1 MGRNKINEDGKITPL
16 AFAQIAGCDKSA
28 VMKAISLG
36 HLEDAVTRNANN
48 HIRIDPEKARAN
60 WAKNWADTA
69 KTPPKLR
76 EFLRGALGSQT
87 TKARAAVRAS
97 DIDWTKLPVSESRQ
111 IREAAKA
118 RQEQL
123 NLEVRLGN
131 LVNIDDVRS
140 AQFEMV
146 AIFRQAMQQIPPQ
159 VSPHLGLTIQ
169 QQSYLL
175 GEIEKRLNLLAALE
189 APDYK
194 LRAK

>member
-76 EFLRGALGSQT
+76 EFLRSALGSQT
-87 TKARAAVRAS
+87 AKTRAAVRAS
-97 DIDWTKLPVSESRQ
+97 DIDWTALSD
-111 IREAAKA
+111 IRAVGVTAGASAPEVIVDEVVKA
-118 RQEQL
+118 FQDRFD
-123 NLEVRLGN
+123 VT
-131 LVNIDDVRS
+131 IDVVTTAEER
-140 AQFEMV
+140 V
-146 AIFRQAMQQIPPQ
+146 IFNVPR
-159 VSPHLGLTIQ
+159 
-169 QQSYLL
+169 
-175 GEIEKRLNLLAALE
+175 E
-189 APDYK
+189 
-194 LRAK
+194 LRAGADTPRNGN